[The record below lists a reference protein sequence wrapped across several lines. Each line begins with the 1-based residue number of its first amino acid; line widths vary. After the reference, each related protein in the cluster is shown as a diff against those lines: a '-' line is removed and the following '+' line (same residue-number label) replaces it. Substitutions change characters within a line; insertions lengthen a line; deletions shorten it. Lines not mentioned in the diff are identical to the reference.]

1 VGARSGDD
9 AEPSGSHDASS
20 ARGTPSTTSSITSS
34 PTTTSEPGT
43 DSSRIDPSRTDP
55 GSPIRSHARR
65 RPPAPEPT
73 SARDALVVAEA
84 SRIRLFAIAMFFW
97 SLAGVAM
104 VLMLPGDPLAH
115 RFAYAGS
122 TILCAAFATLAW
134 FSRPE
139 RMRDGVAT
147 VALAVVIP
155 LGALVLG
162 YGLGPFSTYVALV
175 AVGLTLFAI
184 SVPPSAARASLITLG
199 IGYPAIAIPI
209 HLGWIPDVSLL
220 ATAPSPAARI
230 ATMVGTEF
238 GLFTAWGIGRVAR
251 RKHVAVVERLERE
264 VRRSARREA
273 LLREAQEELARA
285 AGVGEAGRFTDQELG
300 PWRLGNVLGRGGMG
314 EVYEARHADGSVAA
328 VKVLRRDV
336 LGDPSIVRRF
346 ADEVRT
352 ASALDSPHV
361 VRVLDVGGE
370 DAALPYLAMERLEGD
385 DLASVLRHRGPLP
398 LRDVVELVVQVCE
411 GLAVAHAAGIVHR
424 DLKPQNLFLGRAGDR
439 DRWTI
444 LDFGIAK
451 VGLGHVTDEAATGAS
466 LVGTPTYM
474 APELVRGEAFDARV
488 DLYALAAVVYRA
500 LTGEPVFGGADV
512 PSVLRDVVETMPRH
526 PGELRELPD
535 DVVAVL
541 RIGLAK
547 EPADRF
553 EDARS
558 MADAMRSAARGEL
571 SESLRQRAR
580 ALTQTR
586 PWRPLDAKDREI
598 TRALAR
604 PR

>member
-1 VGARSGDD
+1 M
-9 AEPSGSHDASS
+9 
-20 ARGTPSTTSSITSS
+20 
-34 PTTTSEPGT
+34 
-43 DSSRIDPSRTDP
+43 
-55 GSPIRSHARR
+55 
-65 RPPAPEPT
+65 
-73 SARDALVVAEA
+73 VAEA

-97 SLAGVAM
+97 SLSGVAM
-104 VLMLPGDPLAH
+104 VLLLPGHPLAH
-115 RFAYAGS
+115 RFSYAGS
-122 TILCAAFATLAW
+122 AILCAAFAALAW

-147 VALAVVIP
+147 IALSIVIP

-184 SVPPSAARASLITLG
+184 SVPPTAARASLITLG
-199 IGYPAIAIPI
+199 VGYPALAIPI

-230 ATMVGTEF
+230 ATMVGTEL

-251 RKHVAVVERLERE
+251 RKHAAVVERLERE
-264 VRRSARREA
+264 VRRSAHREA

-314 EVYEARHADGSVAA
+314 EVYEARHTDGSVAA

-411 GLAVAHAAGIVHR
+411 GLAVAHGAGIVHR
-424 DLKPQNLFLGRAGDR
+424 DLKPQNLFLGRVGDR

-451 VGLGHVTDEAATGAS
+451 VGLGVATDDTATGAS

-474 APELVRGEAFDARV
+474 APELVRGEAFDGRV

-526 PGELRELPD
+526 PGELRELPE

-553 EDARS
+553 EDARA
-558 MADAMRSAARGEL
+558 MAEAMRSAARGEL
-571 SESLRQRAR
+571 SPALRQRAR
-580 ALTQTR
+580 ALTQAH
-586 PWRPLDAKDREI
+586 PWRALDAKDREI

>member
-1 VGARSGDD
+1 
-9 AEPSGSHDASS
+9 
-20 ARGTPSTTSSITSS
+20 
-34 PTTTSEPGT
+34 
-43 DSSRIDPSRTDP
+43 
-55 GSPIRSHARR
+55 
-65 RPPAPEPT
+65 
-73 SARDALVVAEA
+73 
-84 SRIRLFAIAMFFW
+84 
-97 SLAGVAM
+97 
-104 VLMLPGDPLAH
+104 
-115 RFAYAGS
+115 
-122 TILCAAFATLAW
+122 
-134 FSRPE
+134 
-139 RMRDGVAT
+139 MRDGFAT
-147 VALAVVIP
+147 VALSIVIP

-230 ATMVGTEF
+230 ATMVGTEM
-238 GLFTAWGIGRVAR
+238 GLFTAWSIGRVAR
-251 RKHVAVVERLERE
+251 RKHMAVVEQLERE

-300 PWRLGNVLGRGGMG
+300 PWRLGHVLGRGGMG
-314 EVYEARHADGSVAA
+314 EVYEARHTDGSVAA

-336 LGDPSIVRRF
+336 LGDPTIVRRF
-346 ADEVRT
+346 AEEVRT

-411 GLAVAHAAGIVHR
+411 GLAVAHDAGIVHR
-424 DLKPQNLFLGRAGDR
+424 DLKPQNLFLSRTDDR
-439 DRWTI
+439 DHWTI

-451 VGLGHVTDEAATGAS
+451 VGFAKAGFAEVGPNMSDEAATGAA

-474 APELVRGEAFDARV
+474 APEFVRGESFDGRA

-500 LTGEPVFGGADV
+500 LTGEPIFGGHDV

-526 PGELRELPD
+526 PGELRELPS
-535 DVVAVL
+535 DVIAVL
-541 RIGLAK
+541 RLGLAK
-547 EPADRF
+547 DPADRF
-553 EDARS
+553 EDAPA
-558 MADAMRSAARGEL
+558 MAAAIRAAARGEL
-571 SESLRQRAR
+571 SDPLRHRAR
-580 ALTQTR
+580 VLDEAR
-586 PWRPLDAKDREI
+586 PWRALDAKDREI
-598 TRALAR
+598 TRAMAR

>member
-1 VGARSGDD
+1 MGVQGVPTDARSESVER
-9 AEPSGSHDASS
+9 ARPSSGATAANVSASDVTAS
-20 ARGTPSTTSSITSS
+20 DVTTSDSGVGES
-34 PTTTSEPGT
+34 PV
-43 DSSRIDPSRTDP
+43 
-55 GSPIRSHARR
+55 RSHARR
-65 RPPAPEPT
+65 RSDVPEPS
-73 SARDALVVAEA
+73 SARDALLLAEA
-84 SRIRLFAIAMFFW
+84 SRIRLFAVSMFFW
-97 SLAGVAM
+97 SLSGVAM
-104 VLMLPGDPLAH
+104 VALLPGDPLAH
-115 RFAYAGS
+115 RFAYVGS
-122 TILCAAFATLAW
+122 SMLCACFAVLAFLAH
-134 FSRPE
+134 PD
-139 RMRDGVAT
+139 RMGDGRGT
-147 VALAVVIP
+147 VSLAVVIP
-155 LGALVLG
+155 AAAITLG

-184 SVPPSAARASLITLG
+184 SVPPLAARASLVTLAV
-199 IGYPAIAIPI
+199 GYPAVAVPM

-230 ATMVGTEF
+230 ATILGTEF
-238 GLFTAWGIGRVAR
+238 GLFTAWGIGRLAR
-251 RKHVAVVERLERE
+251 RKHAAVVGQLERE

-285 AGVGEAGRFTDQELG
+285 AGVGEGRRFTDQELG

-314 EVYEARHADGSVAA
+314 EVYDARHEDGSVAA

-352 ASALDSPHV
+352 AAALASPHV
-361 VRVLDVGGE
+361 VRVLDVGGD
-370 DAALPYLAMERLEGD
+370 DAPLPYLAMERLQGD
-385 DLASVLRHRGPLP
+385 DLASVLRQRGPLP

-411 GLAVAHAAGIVHR
+411 GLATAHAAGVVHR
-424 DLKPQNLFLGRAGDR
+424 DLKPQNLFLTRAGND

-451 VGLGHVTDEAATGAS
+451 VGRLADEATGGS

-474 APELVRGEAFDARV
+474 APEQVRGAGVDGRT

-500 LTGEPVFGGADV
+500 LTGEPVFGGSDV
-512 PSVLRDVVETMPRH
+512 PRVLRDVVETMPRH
-526 PGELRELPD
+526 PGELRELPA

-541 RIGLAK
+541 RVGLAK

-553 EDARS
+553 ADARA
-558 MADAMRSAARGEL
+558 MAEAFRHAARGSLPEA
-571 SESLRQRAR
+571 LRQRAR
-580 ALTQTR
+580 ALESSH
-586 PWRPLDAKDREI
+586 PWRAVDPREAES
-598 TRALAR
+598 TRSALPR